1 MSFLRVLN
9 NNRMCLSREGGQG
22 ALLHGVLFD
31 LFGFRTT
38 DCIPCLASL
47 RSISNHLNRKSQ
59 RNPKS
64 DVLSYRWQA
73 ATLISRTL
81 PAMKFATTMA
91 MILKQS
97 QFLPVSMWNRNS
109 RSYFSFDFELI
120 INPLIAVGLPFL
132 FSEISLIFRAVSWE
146 TRNKLARAARNV
158 FEYITVFS
166 WFLKKIEFYE
176 TRNKLA
182 RAAREIF

>member
-120 INPLIAVGLPFL
+120 FNPLISIGLPFL
-132 FSEISLIFRAVSWE
+132 FSEISLIFRAVS
-146 TRNKLARAARNV
+146 
-158 FEYITVFS
+158 
-166 WFLKKIEFYE
+166 
-176 TRNKLA
+176 
-182 RAAREIF
+182 